1 MDLTAAFDTVD
12 HEILKKKLEYYGMTG
27 KIVEIL
33 KSYLDNRFKYVELEQ
48 ARSKVKK
55 VFPALLYK
63 VKK

>member
-48 ARSKVKK
+48 TRSKVKK